1 MNKHVS
7 ELFDE
12 VADLT
17 GGARSRYFAEHDVSE
32 GTRVEVEGLLAFDGG
47 WTTSLERDLGRV
59 ATDAIAR
66 MEQGDRRCGPYRLG
80 DLLGRGGMGAVYS
93 AERVDGEVARKVAV
107 KLLPPGSDGPG
118 LRKRFLSERQILA
131 SLNHPGIAAL
141 LDAGHTSDGQPYL
154 VMEHVDGVP
163 IDVYAK
169 DLDVRSTLRLF
180 TRVCEA
186 VFYAHQNLI
195 VHRDI
200 KPSNILVDQRG
211 EPKLLDF
218 GIAKLLQGE
227 GDSAEASLLTTENGG
242 ALTPAYAA
250 PEQVTGGQVT
260 TATDVYALGV
270 LLYVLLTGH
279 HPAGAGPRSCAELLC
294 AAVENEPPPFGC
306 DGAP

>member
-17 GGARSRYFAEHDVSE
+17 ERSRSRYFAACHVGDD
-32 GTRVEVEGLLAFDGG
+32 TRLEVEGLLAFDSG
-47 WTTSLERDLGRV
+47 WTTTFDRDLSRIAV
-59 ATDAIAR
+59 AAITE
-66 MEQGDRRCGPYRLG
+66 MERGDRRCGPYRLG

-93 AERVDGEVARKVAV
+93 AERVDGEVTRKVAV

-118 LRKRFLSERQILA
+118 LRKRFLAERQILA

-154 VMEHVDGVP
+154 VMDHIDGVP
-163 IDVYAK
+163 IDLYAA

-180 TRVCEA
+180 IRVCEA

-200 KPSNILVDQRG
+200 KPSNILVDKSG

-227 GDSAEASLLTTENGG
+227 LIEGEYFSI
-242 ALTPAYAA
+242 
-250 PEQVTGGQVT
+250 
-260 TATDVYALGV
+260 DVHRNAI
-270 LLYVLLTGH
+270 
-279 HPAGAGPRSCAELLC
+279 
-294 AAVENEPPPFGC
+294 
-306 DGAP
+306 